1 MSKYK
6 GIVLAGGAGT
16 RLYPLTAGTSKQLLP
31 VYDKPMIYYP
41 ISVLMIAGIKEIL
54 IITTPEDLENYKL
67 LLGDG
72 SKLGIIFQYAVQEK
86 PKGIADA
93 IIVGKKFIGN
103 DNVCL
108 ILGDNI
114 FHGQG
119 LFESLKKA
127 ISVQKGATIF
137 AYKVMDPKRF
147 GIVEF
152 NNKFKAISIE
162 EKPKNPKS
170 NYAVTGLY
178 LYDNTVVSIVNSLK
192 PSNRGELEI
201 TDVNEYYLTKKKLN
215 VEIFGRGFAWLD
227 TGTQDSLVD
236 ASQYIQAIENR
247 QGFKVACLEEIS
259 WRNKWI
265 STKQLLKIGKKIN
278 NTTYGKYLLEIA
290 KEK

>member
-1 MSKYK
+1 
-6 GIVLAGGAGT
+6 
-16 RLYPLTAGTSKQLLP
+16 
-31 VYDKPMIYYP
+31 
-41 ISVLMIAGIKEIL
+41 L
-54 IITTPEDLENYKL
+54 IITTPEDLKNYKL

-93 IIVGKKFIGN
+93 ITVGKNFIGN

-152 NNKFKAISIE
+152 NNNLKAISIE

-178 LYDNTVVSIVNSLK
+178 FYDNTVVNIVNSLK

-201 TDVNEYYLTKKKLN
+201 TDVNECYLTKKKLN

-265 STKQLLKIGKKIN
+265 STKQLVKIGKKIN
-278 NTTYGKYLLEIA
+278 NTIYGKYLLEIA